1 MLQLNPPLIRVIV
14 GGPGWHGPIGK
25 GVANLIEPGHRD
37 DDIVWIIDLDEGGQ
51 TWCVPNRYVRAPR
64 NITWGRT
71 GDSRGQSSVAADN
84 GNGIA
89 SRSSKSRAAHE

>member
-14 GGPGWHGPIGK
+14 GGPNWNGPVGK

-37 DDIVWIIDLDEGGQ
+37 DDIVWIIDLDESGQ
-51 TWCVPNRYVRAPR
+51 TWCVPNRYVRAPT

-71 GDSRGQSSVAADN
+71 ADRTTHESTSAQN
-84 GNGIA
+84 GNGTAIHA
-89 SRSSKSRAAHE
+89 VKTGRPHE